1 MLKRG
6 LSLLFAAALI
16 LGALSFTACKK
27 NDAER
32 CEYDI
37 YATYD
42 EASRSLSGEM
52 AVTYYNYTDT
62 EISELKFNLFGNA
75 FREDSKYRPVS
86 SGYTAKAY
94 YDGASYGNMKVN
106 DVRGDVSE
114 WDIAGLDENILT
126 VTLSES
132 VFPDEQCSL
141 EIVYT
146 LELAKVN
153 HRTGVTEHAVN
164 LSNFYPQLCAY
175 DNGFYEC
182 EYYAAGDPFYS
193 ECADYSVKLVA
204 DSDYVVASSGKQ
216 TGERALGGNTER
228 SYELQNARDFC
239 FVMSKDFQVLKKDT
253 GKAEVSYY
261 YYRDEKA
268 EESLNIACES
278 IEYFSQTFG
287 AYPYSTYAAV
297 QTGFC
302 YGGMEYPGL
311 SMISDALD
319 DLNNKYTIVHE
330 TAHQWWYSAVGSNQ
344 LENAWMD
351 EGLTEYSTVMFFEN
365 YPAYGLERKN
375 LVQSAYSA
383 YKAFFDV
390 YAQLFGETD
399 TTMNRKLDQFGGE
412 YEYVNVTYNKGL
424 ILFDN
429 LREALGDKKF
439 TNALKR
445 YYNEFCYKIAKP
457 EDMVSCFE
465 KVGVD
470 VAGFF
475 ASYVEGK
482 AVI

>member
-1 MLKRG
+1 MK
-6 LSLLFAAALI
+6 LI
-16 LGALSFTACKK
+16 
-27 NDAER
+27 
-32 CEYDI
+32 
-37 YATYD
+37 
-42 EASRSLSGEM
+42 
-52 AVTYYNYTDT
+52 
-62 EISELKFNLFGNA
+62 
-75 FREDSKYRPVS
+75 
-86 SGYTAKAY
+86 
-94 YDGASYGNMKVN
+94 
-106 DVRGDVSE
+106 
-114 WDIAGLDENILT
+114 
-126 VTLSES
+126 
-132 VFPDEQCSL
+132 
-141 EIVYT
+141 
-146 LELAKVN
+146 
-153 HRTGVTEHAVN
+153 
-164 LSNFYPQLCAY
+164 
-175 DNGFYEC
+175 
-182 EYYAAGDPFYS
+182 
-193 ECADYSVKLVA
+193 A
-204 DSDYVVASSGKQ
+204 DSDYVIASSGKQ
-216 TGERALGGNTER
+216 TGSRALGDNTET

-239 FVMSKDFQVLKKDT
+239 LVMSKDFQVLKKDT

-399 TTMNRKLDQFGGE
+399 TTMNRKLDRFGGE

-439 TNALKR
+439 ANALKR

-457 EDMVSCFE
+457 EDMISCFE

-475 ASYVEGK
+475 ESYVEGK

>member
-1 MLKRG
+1 
-6 LSLLFAAALI
+6 
-16 LGALSFTACKK
+16 
-27 NDAER
+27 
-32 CEYDI
+32 
-37 YATYD
+37 
-42 EASRSLSGEM
+42 
-52 AVTYYNYTDT
+52 
-62 EISELKFNLFGNA
+62 
-75 FREDSKYRPVS
+75 
-86 SGYTAKAY
+86 
-94 YDGASYGNMKVN
+94 
-106 DVRGDVSE
+106 
-114 WDIAGLDENILT
+114 
-126 VTLSES
+126 
-132 VFPDEQCSL
+132 
-141 EIVYT
+141 
-146 LELAKVN
+146 
-153 HRTGVTEHAVN
+153 
-164 LSNFYPQLCAY
+164 
-175 DNGFYEC
+175 
-182 EYYAAGDPFYS
+182 
-193 ECADYSVKLVA
+193 
-204 DSDYVVASSGKQ
+204 
-216 TGERALGGNTER
+216 
-228 SYELQNARDFC
+228 
-239 FVMSKDFQVLKKDT
+239 MSKDFQVLKKDT

-390 YAQLFGETD
+390 YSQLFGETD